1 MISGALEIIY
11 GVDGGLVHPLLLP
24 ASQGPGKFGYIVIAY
39 EDTPEV
45 FDILFVR
52 GDHVEEYAGLHHE
65 LRILLSEKS
74 VKMGLAACG
83 MRCRVYL
90 FSVSRQGFD
99 RFRRTFHSV
108 PSVNVVI
115 DRLSR
120 KQLSSLLIGTGC
132 KNGILE
138 IDRPSDPFP
147 LIVLSRFH
155 SAEELVKEA
164 FRFKQGRMIVYDLE
178 LNALIR
184 QRVESLIGE
193 SPAGE
198 EDAPAPDVVE
208 IAPAETDGARGG
220 QGEEPPHGTPL
231 KSVPHEEPCQTDL
244 VAVFGDALQDFRKAV
259 FEIYGGKVAGKVQSS
274 LYDFSPS
281 FDMIVPRNFTPSYA
295 DVVLGV
301 FEECVHHAR
310 LIRRKRVRA
319 SAMEI
324 IKNLYDAN
332 HELLRKHGA
341 ESRVQSCYQRLG
353 A

>member
-11 GVDGGLVHPLLLP
+11 GVDAGLVHPLLLP
-24 ASQGPGKFGYIVIAY
+24 ASQGPDKFGYIVITY
-39 EDTPEV
+39 DDSPEV

-52 GDHVEEYAGLHHE
+52 GDHVEEYAGLHHD
-65 LRILLSEKS
+65 LRTLLSEQS
-74 VKMGLAACG
+74 VKTGLAACG

-115 DRLSR
+115 DRLTR
-120 KQLSSLLIGTGC
+120 KQLSSLLIGTGS

-155 SAEELVKEA
+155 SAEELVNEA

-184 QRVESLIGE
+184 QRGE
-193 SPAGE
+193 SVTGGTGACGG
-198 EDAPAPDVVE
+198 DAPATDAVE
-208 IAPAETDGARGG
+208 MTPADTDRAGG
-220 QGEEPPHGTPL
+220 EQGEESARDTLLKGVPP
-231 KSVPHEEPCQTDL
+231 EESCESEL
-244 VAVFGDALQDFRKAV
+244 VELFRDALDDFRKAV
-259 FEIYGGKVAGKVQSS
+259 VEIYGGKVAGKMHHI
-274 LYDFSPS
+274 LYDLPPS
-281 FDMIVPRNFTPSYA
+281 FAIVVPRIFIPSFA
-295 DVVLGV
+295 SAILDV

-310 LIRRKRVRA
+310 IIRRKRVRA
-319 SAMEI
+319 RAMEI
-324 IKNLYDAN
+324 IKNLYDTN
-332 HELLRKHGA
+332 HELLRKHGV
-341 ESRVQSCYQRLG
+341 ESRVQICYQRLG
-353 A
+353 E

>member
-1 MISGALEIIY
+1 
-11 GVDGGLVHPLLLP
+11 
-24 ASQGPGKFGYIVIAY
+24 
-39 EDTPEV
+39 
-45 FDILFVR
+45 
-52 GDHVEEYAGLHHE
+52 
-65 LRILLSEKS
+65 
-74 VKMGLAACG
+74 

-184 QRVESLIGE
+184 QRGE
-193 SPAGE
+193 SVTGGTEACGG
-198 EDAPAPDVVE
+198 DAPATDAVE
-208 IAPAETDGARGG
+208 TTPADTNRAGG
-220 QGEEPPHGTPL
+220 EQGEESARDTLLQAVPP
-231 KSVPHEEPCQTDL
+231 EESCESEL
-244 VAVFGDALQDFRKAV
+244 VELFRDALESFRKAIV
-259 FEIYGGKVAGKVQSS
+259 EIYGGKLTGKMQSI
-274 LYDFSPS
+274 LYDLSPS
-281 FDMIVPRNFTPSYA
+281 FDLVPRSLIPSFA
-295 DVVLGV
+295 SAILGV

-310 LIRRKRVRA
+310 IIRRKRVRA
-319 SAMEI
+319 RAMEI
-324 IKNLYDAN
+324 IKNFYDAN
-332 HELLRKHGA
+332 HELLRERGIEEK
-341 ESRVQSCYQRLG
+341 VQSCYQRLG
-353 A
+353 E